1 MNLKDRIIATKCE
14 NNEDFAARYHFK
26 KMTGTKLKPTA
37 ENYLRARVK
46 PLAVVQDLMRRG
58 CTDPFAREEARQAII
73 NAVDLLLLHPEAVGP
88 LFDVVRGA
96 HRLTWQQAQKPSET
110 LNIIDLEKQVEDEF

>member
-1 MNLKDRIIATKCE
+1 MELKDRIIAAKCE
-14 NNEDFAARYHFK
+14 NDPVFRER
-26 KMTGTKLKPTA
+26 
-37 ENYLRARVK
+37 YLRARVK

-73 NAVDLLLLHPEAVGP
+73 DAVDLLLLHPEEAHHIMN
-88 LFDVVRGA
+88 VVKAA
-96 HRLTWQQAQKPSET
+96 HQLTWPQAQNQSEP

>member
-1 MNLKDRIIATKCE
+1 MELKDRIIAAKCE
-14 NNEDFAARYHFK
+14 NDPVFRERY
-26 KMTGTKLKPTA
+26 LLA
-37 ENYLRARVK
+37 QVK

-58 CTDPFAREEARQAII
+58 CSDPAAQQEAREAII

-88 LFDVVRGA
+88 LFDVVKEA
-96 HRLTWQQAQKPSET
+96 HRMTWPQAQNQSEA

>member
-1 MNLKDRIIATKCE
+1 ME
-14 NNEDFAARYHFK
+14 PQERY
-26 KMTGTKLKPTA
+26 LLA
-37 ENYLRARVK
+37 NVK

-58 CTDPFAREEARQAII
+58 CSDPAAQQEAREAII

-88 LFDVVRGA
+88 LFDVVREA
-96 HRLTWQQAQKPSET
+96 HRLTWPQAQNQSEA

>member
-1 MNLKDRIIATKCE
+1 MELKDRIIQIKCE
-14 NNEDFAARYHFK
+14 NDPVFRERYLLAH
-26 KMTGTKLKPTA
+26 
-37 ENYLRARVK
+37 VK

-58 CTDPFAREEARQAII
+58 CSDPAAQQEAREAII

-88 LFDVVRGA
+88 LFDVVREA
-96 HRLTWQQAQKPSET
+96 HRLTWPQAQNQSEA

>member
-1 MNLKDRIIATKCE
+1 ME
-14 NNEDFAARYHFK
+14 PQERY
-26 KMTGTKLKPTA
+26 LLA
-37 ENYLRARVK
+37 QVK

-58 CTDPFAREEARQAII
+58 CSDPAAQQEAREAII

-88 LFDVVRGA
+88 LFDVVKEA
-96 HRLTWQQAQKPSET
+96 HRMTWPQAQKPSEP

>member
-1 MNLKDRIIATKCE
+1 MEQQERQLLAS
-14 NNEDFAARYHFK
+14 
-26 KMTGTKLKPTA
+26 
-37 ENYLRARVK
+37 VK

-58 CTDPFAREEARQAII
+58 CSDPAAQQEAREAII

-88 LFDVVRGA
+88 LFDVVKEA
-96 HRLTWQQAQKPSET
+96 HRMTWPQAQNQSEA

>member
-1 MNLKDRIIATKCE
+1 ME
-14 NNEDFAARYHFK
+14 PQERY
-26 KMTGTKLKPTA
+26 LLA
-37 ENYLRARVK
+37 QVK

-58 CTDPFAREEARQAII
+58 CTDPAAQQEAREAII

-88 LFDVVRGA
+88 LFDVVKEA
-96 HRLTWQQAQKPSET
+96 HRMTWPQAQNQSEA